1 VLKALAQPLSSACD
15 TAVEFLY
22 PPACTLCEQVLPS
35 VLVSG
40 ERDAV
45 AMRLC
50 AACRVALA
58 PRAGDRCVRC
68 DAPVGPYLDT
78 SRGCIHCRSDRFAF
92 ERVLSL
98 GVYEQRLRQAILS
111 AKEPGGA
118 PLATALAELLW
129 QTQGPALA
137 TAAIDVVVPVPHHW
151 TERLTHP
158 HLPPATLA
166 VTLARRL
173 RVACNRHRL
182 RKIRRTPQQSTLSG
196 ARRRENLRGAFRA
209 VSGAGGGGTVLLV
222 DDVLT
227 TGTTAHR
234 AAEALRATGTK
245 RVLVAVIARAIVQ
258 QGA

>member
-1 VLKALAQPLSSACD
+1 MLKALAQPLSSACD
-15 TAVEFLY
+15 SAVEFLY
-22 PPACTLCEQVLPS
+22 PPACNLCEQALPS
-35 VLVSG
+35 GRRGG
-40 ERDAV
+40 ERDAI
-45 AMRLC
+45 AARLC
-50 AACRVALA
+50 AECRTALA
-58 PRAGDRCVRC
+58 PRAGNRCVRC

-129 QTQGPALA
+129 QTQGGVLA
-137 TAAIDVVVPVPHHW
+137 ATAIDVVVPVPHHW

-158 HLPPATLA
+158 HLPPVTLA

-173 RVACNRHRL
+173 RAACDRHIL
-182 RKIRRTPQQSTLSG
+182 RKTRRTPQQSSLSG
-196 ARRRENLRGAFRA
+196 VRRRENLRGAFRA
-209 VSGAGGGGTVLLV
+209 VSRGRGTVLLV

-234 AAEALRATGTK
+234 AAEALQAAGTQ
-245 RVLVAVIARAIVQ
+245 RVLVAVIARAIPQ

>member
-1 VLKALAQPLSSACD
+1 VLNALAQPLSSACD
-15 TAVEFLY
+15 AAVEFLY
-22 PPACTLCEQVLPS
+22 PPACTLCEQALPAGS
-35 VLVSG
+35 GSG

-45 AMRLC
+45 AARLC
-50 AACRVALA
+50 ADCRTALA
-58 PRAGDRCVRC
+58 PRAGDRCARC

-78 SRGCIHCRSDRFAF
+78 SRGCIHCRTDRFAF
-92 ERVLSL
+92 DRVLSL
-98 GVYEQRLRQAILS
+98 GVYEQRLRQAVLS

-129 QTQGPALA
+129 QTQERALSA
-137 TAAIDVVVPVPHHW
+137 AAIDAVVPVPHHW

-166 VTLARRL
+166 VTLACRL
-173 RVACNRHRL
+173 RAACDRHRL
-182 RKIRRTPQQSTLSG
+182 RKVRRTPQQSSLSG
-196 ARRRENLRGAFRA
+196 VRRRANLRGVFRA
-209 VSGAGGGGTVLLV
+209 VSGLGGTVLLV

-234 AAEALRATGTK
+234 AAEALRAAGTQ
-245 RVLVAVIARAIVQ
+245 RVLVAVIARAIAQ